1 MISMRKKI
9 FILLS
14 AATILGLCGYAFGLK
29 KSDSYSID
37 SSSQKLT
44 TSDSASIKTVLDFKG
59 SITSDNGDVPYLIHV
74 TGDGVVVNAPNYQE
88 NWRYSRYM
96 EILGTTSSSTFD
108 ISGYVPQES
117 TDYIGMTS
125 EKGKEDWKI
134 LNHPTSTCQDYLLS
148 NLIEHMKKNGKQ
160 QTTDAYSSTLDGED
174 LIELMNVTLDPCHEY
189 NLNKFQWTQKNVPV
203 TIILN
208 SDGLPKE
215 LTADCKIIGQE
226 VAELVADKTGIRI
239 TVESFTVHVTYDD
252 YGRINSVDLPDA
264 LKGTTLF

>member
-1 MISMRKKI
+1 
-9 FILLS
+9 
-14 AATILGLCGYAFGLK
+14 
-29 KSDSYSID
+29 
-37 SSSQKLT
+37 
-44 TSDSASIKTVLDFKG
+44 
-59 SITSDNGDVPYLIHV
+59 
-74 TGDGVVVNAPNYQE
+74 
-88 NWRYSRYM
+88 
-96 EILGTTSSSTFD
+96 
-108 ISGYVPQES
+108 
-117 TDYIGMTS
+117 
-125 EKGKEDWKI
+125 
-134 LNHPTSTCQDYLLS
+134 
-148 NLIEHMKKNGKQ
+148 MKKNGKQ

-174 LIELMNVTLDPCHEY
+174 LIELLNVTLDPCHEY

-215 LTADCKIIGQE
+215 LTADFKIIGQE